1 MERRQKQIKK
11 FSITIAII
19 LGILALITY
28 FIVFLAAYLL
38 K

>member
-1 MERRQKQIKK
+1 MERRQKQIRK
-11 FSITIAII
+11 FNITIAVI
-19 LGILALITY
+19 LVILALITY